1 MSLVDLDDNTPRRR
15 CSYDRMRV
23 SNLHGLLSSS
33 LKRAPKQLR
42 QKTYPARFQYV
53 HGNVFPINKG
63 TGVSVS
69 PGDNKKCR
77 SREVADY
84 LYTTSSKK
92 ASHPHGRS
100 VAAVRTAS
108 AAAYSFAIAAAVL
121 TPCSAALVCLLPT
134 NRWPGRLLCSPA
146 LRCYF
151 AGERVPIDPTT
162 CHLRDCA
169 FMFRLLIQV
178 YFWILGRVLTRK
190 LYLKILS
197 GQTKELISL

>member
-1 MSLVDLDDNTPRRR
+1 MTLFVNSLKYFIRGREVLDRMSPVDLDDNTPRRR

-84 LYTTSSKK
+84 LYITSSKK
-92 ASHPHGRS
+92 ASNPHGRR

-108 AAAYSFAIAAAVL
+108 AAAYFL
-121 TPCSAALVCLLPT
+121 RLLP
-134 NRWPGRLLCSPA
+134 L
-146 LRCYF
+146 
-151 AGERVPIDPTT
+151 
-162 CHLRDCA
+162 H
-169 FMFRLLIQV
+169 
-178 YFWILGRVLTRK
+178 
-190 LYLKILS
+190 
-197 GQTKELISL
+197 